1 MTSSTNPWRRAPA
14 AISLA
19 AVATLLLAG
28 CGGGIGGSG
37 TETEGGPI
45 KLGML
50 APFSGSEAA
59 FGDYMQ
65 NGAELAIQEI
75 NDDGGIDGRQ
85 LELVVEDDACD
96 ATASV
101 AAAQK
106 LVTAGID
113 ASVGGYCSGATLPTI
128 PVFKDAGIPMVIPA
142 ANSNAIVGQG
152 AFMINGT
159 GTQQAEAAI
168 KFATELGVTKVAAV
182 NDQTDY
188 SKDLAD
194 TFVGD
199 AEEAGSFKVVHDG
212 AVNPADKD
220 FSANVKAVIDADP
233 EFVYWTGYYQAG
245 GLLTRQLREAGFE
258 GTILVG
264 DGTVD
269 AQFAEIAGDGFT
281 DDVFGTF
288 TKTPDMLEGADDWIA
303 GYKKISGGKEPGP
316 YSIQSYDA
324 VRVVAEGMKEAG
336 STEGDAVN
344 TAIAAID
351 GLELSSG
358 PLKFT
363 DDRTLSGG
371 GFVIVTVGPEGSF
384 VLHDDLQD

>member
-1 MTSSTNPWRRAPA
+1 MNSPIKRWRKASGA
-14 AISLA
+14 ATVA
-19 AVATLLLAG
+19 AATALVVTA

-37 TETEGGPI
+37 GESEDGPI

-59 FGDYMQ
+59 FGDYMK
-65 NGAELAIQEI
+65 NGAQLAISEI
-75 NDDGGIDGRQ
+75 NEAGGIDGRK

-106 LVTAGID
+106 LVTAGVR

-128 PVFKDAGIPMVIPA
+128 PVFKDAKIPMVIPA

-159 GTQQAEAAI
+159 GAQQAEAGI
-168 KFATELGVTKVAAV
+168 KFATDLGVTKVATI

-188 SKDLAD
+188 SKDLSD
-194 TFVGD
+194 TFIAD
-199 AEEAGSFKVVHDG
+199 AEEAGNFEVVLDG
-212 AVNPADKD
+212 AVNPDDKD

-245 GLLTRQLREAGFE
+245 GLLVRQLREAGYE

-281 DDVFGTF
+281 DDVYGTF
-288 TKTPDMLEGADDWIA
+288 TKTPDMLEDADDWIA
-303 GYKKISGGKEPGP
+303 AYEEISGGDAPGP

-324 VRVVAEGMKEAG
+324 VRVVAEGIKKAG
-336 STEGDAVN
+336 STDGDAVN
-344 TAIAAID
+344 EAIAAID

-363 DDRTLSGG
+363 DEGTLTGG
-371 GFVIVTVGPEGSF
+371 GFVIVTVGPDGNF

>member
-1 MTSSTNPWRRAPA
+1 MTSATHPWRRASA
-14 AISLA
+14 GTTLA
-19 AVATLLLAG
+19 AAMAMLLAS
-28 CGGGIGGSG
+28 CGGGIGG
-37 TETEGGPI
+37 EGSESEEGPI

-75 NDDGGIDGRQ
+75 NDEGGVDGRE

-106 LVTAGID
+106 LVTAGVA

-168 KFATELGVTKVAAV
+168 TFATQLGVTKVAAI

-194 TFVGD
+194 TFIGD
-199 AEEAGSFKVVHDG
+199 AEEAGSFEVVHDG

-220 FSANVKAVIDADP
+220 FSANVKAVVDADP

-269 AQFAEIAGDGFT
+269 AQFAQIAGDGFT
-281 DDVFGTF
+281 EDVYGTF

-303 GYKKISGGKEPGP
+303 AYKEISGGEDPGP

-324 VRVVAEGMKEAG
+324 VRVVAEGMKDAG

-344 TAIAAID
+344 EAIAAID

-363 DDRTLSGG
+363 EEGTLSGG

>member
-1 MTSSTNPWRRAPA
+1 MFSNLTRRRGAGA
-14 AISLA
+14 AALA
-19 AVATLLLAG
+19 ASAALILASCSG
-28 CGGGIGGSG
+28 GISGGGDSD
-37 TETEGGPI
+37 EGPI

-59 FGDYMQ
+59 FGDYMKF
-65 NGAELAIQEI
+65 GAQLAIDEI
-75 NDDGGIDGRQ
+75 NDAGGIDGRE

-96 ATASV
+96 ATTSV

-106 LVTAGID
+106 LVTAGVD

-128 PVFKDAGIPMVIPA
+128 PVFTDAGIPMVIPA

-159 GTQQAEAAI
+159 GAQQAEAAV
-168 KFATELGVTKVAAV
+168 KYATKLGVTKVAAI

-194 TFVGD
+194 TFIAD
-199 AEEAGSFKVVHDG
+199 AEGAGSFEVVHDG
-212 AVNPADKD
+212 AVNPDDKD
-220 FSANVKAVIDADP
+220 FSANVKALIDSDP

-245 GLLTRQLREAGFE
+245 GLLVRQLREAGFD
-258 GTILVG
+258 GVILVG

-269 AQFAEIAGDGFT
+269 AQFAAIAGDGFT
-281 DDVFGTF
+281 DDVYGTF

-303 GYKKISGGKEPGP
+303 AYEEVSGGNAPGP
-316 YSIQSYDA
+316 YSIQTYDA
-324 VRVVAEGMKEAG
+324 VRVVAEGMTDAG
-336 STEGDAVN
+336 TTDGEAVN
-344 TAIAAID
+344 EAISNID

-363 DDRTLSGG
+363 DEGTLSGG
-371 GFVIVTVGPEGSF
+371 GFVIVTVGPDGSF
-384 VLHDDLQD
+384 ILYDDLLD